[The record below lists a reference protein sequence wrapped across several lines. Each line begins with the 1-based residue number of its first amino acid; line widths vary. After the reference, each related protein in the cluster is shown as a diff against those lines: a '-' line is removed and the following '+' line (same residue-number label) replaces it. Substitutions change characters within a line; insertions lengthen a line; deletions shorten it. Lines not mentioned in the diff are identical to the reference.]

1 MRRAVMQDLARL
13 DTDVGAEEVALDDV
27 TKKYHALVASQQAA
41 VRSQRGAGTVLCEVR
56 FGRCATRTPINRR
69 QIPGNPVVDP
79 IAERRVPMPGL

>member
-41 VRSQRGAGTVLCEVR
+41 VRSQMGTGTVLCEVP
-56 FGRCATRTPINRR
+56 GSSVSHLRCRLL
-69 QIPGNPVVDP
+69 GCVCV
-79 IAERRVPMPGL
+79 

>member
-41 VRSQRGAGTVLCEVR
+41 VRSQRRAGTVLSEVP
-56 FGRCATRTPINRR
+56 GSLMSQLRCSVSDLLTC
-69 QIPGNPVVDP
+69 VCV
-79 IAERRVPMPGL
+79 

>member
-41 VRSQRGAGTVLCEVR
+41 VRSQLGTGSVLCEVP
-56 FGRCATRTPINRR
+56 GSSISQHRCSVLDR
-69 QIPGNPVVDP
+69 GCV
-79 IAERRVPMPGL
+79 